1 MRLLAIG
8 WMLLGLG
15 SGALAVAAHRK
26 PQVIEKT
33 AVLAEPEYR
42 PVAVAPRVSALS
54 PRGYEAPIV
63 VAPPVGAVVAA
74 PSGPGPV
81 LIDPEPEDVDSDT
94 GAILDVEDRCPGVEE
109 AGDFDDYDGCPDV
122 ID

>member
-15 SGALAVAAHRK
+15 SGALAVSAHRK

-33 AVLAEPEYR
+33 AVLEEPEER
-42 PVAVAPRVSALS
+42 PVAVAPRVSGLS
-54 PRGYEAPIV
+54 PRVYEAPV
-63 VAPPVGAVVAA
+63 AVAPAVVAA
-74 PSGPGPV
+74 PSGPGPA
-81 LIDPEPEDVDSDT
+81 LIDPEPEAADSDT
-94 GAILDVEDRCPGVEE
+94 DGILDVEDRCPE
-109 AGDFDDYDGCPDV
+109 AGEAGELEDIDGCPEDV